1 VPAGSRCLPTPFSG
15 YTEPTND
22 EEVTMLLMIA
32 GILLVLWLL
41 GFLAFHL
48 GAFIHVLIVIAVIVA
63 IVHLVR
69 GRRAGV

>member
-1 VPAGSRCLPTPFSG
+1 
-15 YTEPTND
+15 
-22 EEVTMLLMIA
+22 MLLMIA